1 MESFDYDYDPLDV
14 NFVMVLLE
22 GEVIDELE
30 ADELIEIL
38 DYVSGWEDDPN
49 F

>member
-14 NFVMVLLE
+14 DFVMVLLE
-22 GEVIDELE
+22 GGVLDQEE

-38 DYVSGWEDDPN
+38 DYMAGIEDYE
-49 F
+49 